1 MIRKLAAL
9 TVVVAVVVVVLG
21 VPFSVYASDE
31 ADQAS
36 TGEIGGGALSQ
47 PAAGQR
53 AKPKNVLT
61 IGGRPLWQLVT
72 APRLDVPRAPV
83 NDSSTRGQPSSG
95 ETSTSGVAL
104 GEQGAAVSRSFQD
117 LRGRVKPGTTVSVID
132 TTGNEIRGEI
142 VEIASS
148 SLALLIDGNRRD
160 LPESSVLRIARRG
173 DPVWNGTATGA
184 AVGAGVGLA
193 ILGALCEGICRGPV
207 ETTAPSC
214 TLYHGCRDRH
224 RGAGR
229 CSHPWRNID
238 LSSEWGTQWV
248 GVGVTDHLERA
259 ERRGRLAVLLKFG
272 TTPFA
277 GPRQHRRF
285 RGALWNEYRKVA
297 ADENRPQGEP

>member
-1 MIRKLAAL
+1 M
-9 TVVVAVVVVVLG
+9 
-21 VPFSVYASDE
+21 
-31 ADQAS
+31 
-36 TGEIGGGALSQ
+36 
-47 PAAGQR
+47 
-53 AKPKNVLT
+53 
-61 IGGRPLWQLVT
+61 
-72 APRLDVPRAPV
+72 

-173 DPVWNGTATGA
+173 DPVWNGTAIGA

-207 ETTAPSC
+207 ETTAPFVLFTTGVWTGIGVLVDALIRGE
-214 TLYHGCRDRH
+214 TLIFQAS
-224 RGAGR
+224 GAPSGSVSVSPIISKER
-229 CSHPWRNID
+229 KGVAVS
-238 LSSEWGTQWV
+238 LS
-248 GVGVTDHLERA
+248 
-259 ERRGRLAVLLKFG
+259 F
-272 TTPFA
+272 
-277 GPRQHRRF
+277 
-285 RGALWNEYRKVA
+285 
-297 ADENRPQGEP
+297 